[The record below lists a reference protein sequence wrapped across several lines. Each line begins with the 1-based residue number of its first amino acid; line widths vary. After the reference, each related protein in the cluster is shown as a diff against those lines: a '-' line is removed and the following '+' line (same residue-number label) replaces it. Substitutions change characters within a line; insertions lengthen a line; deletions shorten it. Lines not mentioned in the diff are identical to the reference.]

1 MAGVA
6 LALCGDGVQEGRL
19 DHSSLH
25 AGLRQA
31 PDALVEE
38 GSCQGAWLVWD
49 GDDHTVQVR
58 RGGAVDGSYGVY
70 RFGAVLA
77 EGEDVG

>member
-19 DHSSLH
+19 NHCRLH

-38 GSCQGAWLVWD
+38 GSCQGTWLIGD
-49 GDDHTVQVR
+49 GYDHTVQMR
-58 RGGAVDGSYGVY
+58 RGGVVYGANGVY
-70 RFGAVLA
+70 RFRAVLA
-77 EGEDVG
+77 